1 MIVSVP
7 GGLRG
12 SLSVVTVL
20 RVALAQLN
28 PTVGD
33 LDGNLAKMI
42 EVYDRAEAAGCDLVA
57 FPELATTGYP
67 PEDLVLKPGFVADN
81 LVALSKLAARTGRCA
96 AVVGFV
102 DQGRDLHNAAAVCAN
117 GEIVGRY
124 HKRLLPNA
132 AVFDEARYFTPGHL
146 SDPLELY
153 VVGGVKVGVSICEDI
168 WSPFGP
174 VAEQA
179 AAGAELS
186 ININASPFH
195 TGKATERERMLA
207 TRASDSHTA
216 IVYVNQV
223 GGQDELV
230 FDGASVVF
238 DHEGRLLARAP
249 QFEESLLVVDVPVP
263 PVYRKRLLDPRGRI
277 TESLLPT
284 ITVSEMPVVHDEP
297 AASSITEPLD
307 ADRELYDALVLGTRD
322 YCAKNGFS
330 DVVIGLSGGI
340 DSTIVACIAVDAL
353 GAEHVHGVSMPSRY
367 SSDHSKSDAQLLAD
381 NLGIDFRT
389 ISIEPAFQAYLDM
402 LAPSFEGREPGLTYE
417 NIQSRC
423 RGQLLMALSN
433 EFGWMVLTTG
443 NKSEMAVGY
452 FTIYGDSV
460 GGYAVIKDVLKL
472 RVYELCRY
480 VNRVAGREIVPE
492 DVITKPPS
500 AELRPDQRDD
510 QSLPPYEVLDPILQL
525 YVEDDRTAAEI
536 IELGHDEAMV
546 RRITRLVDIA
556 EYKRR
561 QSPPGVRVSRKAFG
575 KDRRLPITSGYRG

>member
-1 MIVSVP
+1 M
-7 GGLRG
+7 
-12 SLSVVTVL
+12 TVL

-42 EVYDRAEAAGCDLVA
+42 EAYDRAEAAGCDLVA
-57 FPELATTGYP
+57 FPELSITGYP
-67 PEDLVLKPGFVADN
+67 PEDLVLKPGFVSDN
-81 LVALSKLAARTGRCA
+81 LAALDEMASRTGRCA
-96 AVVGFV
+96 AIVGFV
-102 DQGRDLHNAAAVCAN
+102 DQDRDLYNAAAVCAK
-117 GEIVGRY
+117 GEVVGRY
-124 HKRLLPNA
+124 HKRFLPNST
-132 AVFDEARYFTPGHL
+132 VFDEQRYFTAGHL
-146 SDPLELY
+146 SDPLELF
-153 VVGGVKVGVSICEDI
+153 VIGGIKVGVSICEDI
-168 WSPFGP
+168 WNPFGP

-186 ININASPFH
+186 VNINASPYH
-195 TGKATERERMLA
+195 AGKGAERERLLA
-207 TRASDSHTA
+207 TRAADSHTA

-230 FDGASVVF
+230 FDGSSLVI
-238 DHEGRLLARAP
+238 DHEGVLLARGP
-249 QFEESLLVVDVPVP
+249 QFVEDLVVVDVPVP

-277 TESLLPT
+277 TEALLPT
-284 ITVSEMPVVHDEP
+284 VHVSSEPVVQASPLEGSIAEP
-297 AASSITEPLD
+297 HD

-322 YCAKNGFS
+322 YCRKNGFD
-330 DVVIGLSGGI
+330 DVVIALSGGI

-353 GAEHVHGVSMPSRY
+353 GADHVHGVSMPSRY
-367 SSDHSKSDAQLLAD
+367 SSDHSKTDAQVLAEH
-381 NLGIDFRT
+381 LGIDFRT
-389 ISIEPAFQAYLDM
+389 VSIEPAFQAYIEM
-402 LAPSFEGREPGLTYE
+402 LEPSFEGRDPGLTYE

-423 RGQLLMALSN
+423 RGMLLMAMSN
-433 EFGWMVLTTG
+433 EFGWMALTTG
-443 NKSEMAVGY
+443 NKSELAVGY

-460 GGYAVIKDVLKL
+460 GGFGAIKDVLKT
-472 RVYELCRY
+472 RVYDLCRY
-480 VNRVAGREIVPE
+480 VNRTAGHEVIPE
-492 DVITKPPS
+492 SVITKPPS

-510 QSLPPYEVLDPILQL
+510 QSLPAYEVLDPILRL
-525 YVEDDRTAAEI
+525 YIEDDRTAGEI

>member
-1 MIVSVP
+1 M
-7 GGLRG
+7 
-12 SLSVVTVL
+12 TVL

-33 LDGNLAKMI
+33 LDGNLQMLI
-42 EVYDRAEAAGCDLVA
+42 EAYQQANDAGCDIVA
-57 FPELATTGYP
+57 FPELATAGYP

-81 LVALSKLAARTGRCA
+81 LAALDKFAAQTGQCA
-96 AVVGFV
+96 AVIGFV
-102 DQGRDLHNAAAVCAN
+102 DQDRDIYNAAALCVDGA
-117 GEIVGRY
+117 IVGRY
-124 HKRLLPNA
+124 HKRLLPNNS
-132 AVFDEARYFTPGHL
+132 VFDEQRYFTEGVD

-153 VVGGVKVGVSICEDI
+153 VIGGVKVGVSVCEDI

-174 VAEQA
+174 LAEQA
-179 AAGAELS
+179 AAGAELNV
-186 ININASPFH
+186 NINGSPFRAE
-195 TGKATERERMLA
+195 KDLVREQLVS
-207 TRASDSHTA
+207 TRAADAHCA
-216 IVYVNQV
+216 VVYVNQV

-230 FDGASVVF
+230 FDGGSFVV
-238 DHEGRLLARAP
+238 DHEGTLLARAP
-249 QFEESLLVVDVPVP
+249 QFVEQLMIVDVPIP
-263 PVYRKRLLDPRGRI
+263 PVYRKRLLDPRGRV
-277 TESLLPT
+277 TRALLPT
-284 ITVSEMPVVHDEP
+284 VDVTSSPVRAANDEP
-297 AASSITEPLD
+297 LAGPIAPPLD

-322 YCAKNGFS
+322 YCRKNGFS

-340 DSTIVACIAVDAL
+340 DSTIVACIAADAL
-353 GAEHVHGVSMPSRY
+353 GPEHVHGVSMPSRY
-367 SSDHSKSDAQLLAD
+367 SSDHSKSDAQQLAE

-402 LAPSFEGREPGLTYE
+402 LAPSFEGREPALTYE

-460 GGYAVIKDVLKL
+460 GGFAVIKDVLKL

-480 VNRVAGREIVPE
+480 VNAAAGRE
-492 DVITKPPS
+492 VIPKNVLTKPPS

-510 QSLPPYEVLDPILQL
+510 DSLPAYEELDPILEL
-525 YVEDDRTAAEI
+525 YVEHDRTANEI

-546 RRITRLVDIA
+546 RRVTRLVDIA

-561 QSPPGVRVSRKAFG
+561 QTPPGVRVSNKAFG
-575 KDRRLPITSGYRG
+575 KDRRLPITNGYRG